1 MKKQSKAKNSK
12 IAGVFL
18 LILVIFFIFST
29 GCSEAAIRGGEVAVE
44 SGSESG
50 ITSVV
55 PGIIHEIMTNGIENY
70 NPADSSNAIPVVD
83 ETKTVPYNH
92 ILSYLLA
99 GDQGYQFNIEITT
112 DGAPVDVL
120 VLDENNY
127 QVYLNSLKN
136 DAFSFSFNG
145 VIYNTVVTKN
155 FQYVLPYQGK
165 YYLVIENVPSLRMA
179 PDDWSKRD
187 VDVQVTV
194 ELIR

>member
-1 MKKQSKAKNSK
+1 MKKQLKEKNSK
-12 IAGVFL
+12 TAGIFL
-18 LILVIFFIFST
+18 LILVIFFIFSA
-29 GCSEAAIRGGEVAVE
+29 GCSEAAVRGGEVVVE

-50 ITSVV
+50 ITSVI
-55 PGIIHEIMTNGIENY
+55 PGVVHEIVTNGIGNY
-70 NPADSSNAIPVVD
+70 KPADNSNAIPILD

-127 QVYLNSLKN
+127 QVYSNAFKN
-136 DAFSFSFNG
+136 GGSTSFNG
-145 VIYNTVVTKN
+145 VIYTSVVTKN
-155 FQYVLPYQGK
+155 FQYVLPSQGK
-165 YYLVIENVPSLRMA
+165 YYLVIENA
-179 PDDWSKRD
+179 PFLTDGADAKND
-187 VDVQVTV
+187 VNVQMMV